1 MATFILK
8 RKQFGF
14 LDTAKDV
21 TGGALEGTGK
31 ALDNGLT
38 KTAAGIG
45 GFMAAPAIGAEI
57 GGLLGGPVGALVGA
71 GLTANP
77 IGAAAV
83 GAGAAGLTGAAG
95 KILKGTGRSLQD

>member
-31 ALDNGLT
+31 A
-38 KTAAGIG
+38 
-45 GFMAAPAIGAEI
+45 
-57 GGLLGGPVGALVGA
+57 
-71 GLTANP
+71 
-77 IGAAAV
+77 
-83 GAGAAGLTGAAG
+83 
-95 KILKGTGRSLQD
+95 

>member
-45 GFMAAPAIGAEI
+45 GFMAAPSIGAGI
-57 GGLLGGPVGALVGA
+57 GGLLGALVGA